1 MFLDKPAI
9 ILTKFSN
16 RILGKEA
23 LFFSG
28 GFDGKSG
35 LTTLEVIGDSN
46 VKLPPLPE
54 KNHAHSMV
62 ITNNNELMT
71 LGGNYGDKKQCY
83 KLVNGKWQKQNPLTQ
98 PRKYAVGITMADG
111 IYVFGGLDSPLT
123 SDFLPNGQSEW
134 QAGPAVPEPGI
145 KQGHGVA
152 ISPTELLLVG
162 GATSLNKIMKYK
174 IGSRTSTEFGSLLQ
188 GRYNHSC
195 FFLGGKVVVTGG
207 YDDWNIDKWIKS
219 TEIINLSDGTSRK
232 VGDLNVARD
241 NHGMGI
247 AHING
252 KSKLIV
258 FGGFSGSAWH
268 GWLDS
273 IEEWDEESET
283 WKTSTMKLSEA
294 NCLFGYCQIPS
305 F

>member
-1 MFLDKPAI
+1 MI
-9 ILTKFSN
+9 T
-16 RILGKEA
+16 
-23 LFFSG
+23 SG
-28 GFDGKSG
+28 GIDTNVIK
-35 LTTLEVIGDSN
+35 TLEVIGDPEEN
-46 VKLPPLPE
+46 LPRLPE
-54 KNHAHSMV
+54 ANYAHAMI

-134 QAGPAVPEPGI
+134 QAGPAVLEPGI
-145 KQGHGVA
+145 DQRHGVA

-162 GATSLNKIMKYK
+162 GATSLNKILKYK
-174 IGSRTSTEFGSLLQ
+174 IGSRTSTEFGSLLE
-188 GRYNHSC
+188 GRLNHRC
-195 FFLGGKVVVTGG
+195 FFHRGKVVVVGG
-207 YDDWNIDKWIKS
+207 YLALNS
-219 TEIINLSDGTSRK
+219 TEIINISDGTSRK
-232 VGDLNVARD
+232 VGDLNVARES
-241 NHGMGI
+241 HGMGI

-258 FGGFSGSAWH
+258 FGGYNSVDGY
-268 GWLDS
+268 LDS
-273 IEEWDEESET
+273 IEEWDDESET
-283 WKTSTMKLSEA
+283 WTISTLKLSEA
-294 NCLFGYCQIPS
+294 IHSFGYCQLPS